1 MEYMVYIN
9 QDICLMH
16 LPIAKNHTIQELSRK
31 QFLVFQM
38 YKNIFV
44 LQVLFQSAQNRL
56 SRFEKRSNKT

>member
-1 MEYMVYIN
+1 MLN
-9 QDICLMH
+9 AFTNC
-16 LPIAKNHTIQELSRK
+16 KNHTIQELSRK

-56 SRFEKRSNKT
+56 SRFEKDPIKHRYPINPMT